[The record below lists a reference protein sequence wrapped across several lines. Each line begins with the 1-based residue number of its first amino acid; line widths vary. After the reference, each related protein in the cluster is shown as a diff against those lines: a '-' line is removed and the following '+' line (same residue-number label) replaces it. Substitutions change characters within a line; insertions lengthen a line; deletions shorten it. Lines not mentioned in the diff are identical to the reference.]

1 MGRAATMLMQNR
13 YTAVGQLV
21 QDLLTQVRA
30 GPEPRELQGIRQALS
45 RARAMLSAEL
55 GPEKLLPP
63 ERLGKVP
70 QPQPPQVQPLA
81 LHPPSSISVLAFF
94 LCTPLPVSRYCYSD
108 FHPLTPLPTSCSSG
122 PLSPDLVYSPLPE
135 LVLEKSLHRSV
146 LKPLRP
152 ILAAR
157 LRRRLSTD
165 GSLGRL
171 AEGFQLARTQGL
183 GAFGSHLHL
192 SSPVETEQVRQKLLQ
207 LLRTYSPSAQIKRL
221 LQACKL
227 LYTALKTQA
236 GMPLT
241 TSPYSA
247 LSEKRL
253 SPLSQGEGP
262 RIPELQTGHRGPI
275 LGLRSSR
282 EETLSSLWSYLGV

>member
-1 MGRAATMLMQNR
+1 MTRG
-13 YTAVGQLV
+13 
-21 QDLLTQVRA
+21 
-30 GPEPRELQGIRQALS
+30 
-45 RARAMLSAEL
+45 
-55 GPEKLLPP
+55 
-63 ERLGKVP
+63 
-70 QPQPPQVQPLA
+70 
-81 LHPPSSISVLAFF
+81 FF
-94 LCTPLPVSRYCYSD
+94 LCTPLPLSRYCYSD

-241 TSPYSA
+241 TSPTQ
-247 LSEKRL
+247 LF
-253 SPLSQGEGP
+253 
-262 RIPELQTGHRGPI
+262 
-275 LGLRSSR
+275 LRR
-282 EETLSSLWSYLGV
+282 D